1 MSPLIPIIKNR
12 ITWLD
17 IIKPNQ
23 EDFEFLKREFNF
35 HPIILEELQKPSAR
49 PKVEHYN
56 DYLFLVYHFTIY
68 DPLKRT
74 SVEAEVDF
82 LATKDYLITVRYEE
96 NLEPINKIIEKIKT
110 DDLFKKKIL
119 ENTPG
124 HLIYYILDETIE
136 FSLRQLVHIKEKLC
150 DIEEEIF
157 AGREAKMLKEIAC
170 LKRDILDYRGITK
183 PQKLIIQSLVRV
195 GTEFFGQNIKIYFAD
210 LEGEFLKL
218 EYLMDNF
225 KETIESLENT
235 NAQLLEAK
243 TNKVMERFTI
253 LAFLTFPLM
262 ILAQILS
269 INAQDNPL
277 LEHPYGF
284 WIMAVIIILVMG
296 VMFTFF
302 KKKGWL

>member
-1 MSPLIPIIKNR
+1 MITILKDK

-17 IIKPNQ
+17 IIEPNQ

-68 DPLKRT
+68 DPVKRT
-74 SVEAEVDF
+74 SLPAEIDF

-96 NLEPINKIIEKIKT
+96 NLEPINKIVERIKT
-110 DDLFKKKIL
+110 DDLFRIKIL

-150 DIEEEIF
+150 NIEEEIF
-157 AGREAKMLKEIAC
+157 AGKEAKMLKEIAY
-170 LKRDILDYRGITK
+170 LKRDILDYRVITK
-183 PQKLIIQSLVRV
+183 PQKMIVDSLARA
-195 GTEFFGQNIKIYFAD
+195 GAEFFGQDTNVYFAD
-210 LEGEFLKL
+210 LIGEFLKL

-235 NAQLLEAK
+235 NTQLLESK

-269 INAQDNPL
+269 MNVRDNPL
-277 LEHPYGF
+277 LETPYGF
-284 WIMAVIIILVMG
+284 WIVAVIIGFIMGLMIL
-296 VMFTFF
+296 FF